1 MSCFFLWRDR
11 QSWNAGAHY
20 ETKEVA
26 DVLCPRRIELVFKIF
41 FAKRRKE
48 VGASYFHLLD
58 LVIPGEI
65 LRVVFC
71 TFLIRIMGSVKG
83 ISDLDE
89 TFLV

>member
-1 MSCFFLWRDR
+1 MLTGCSRRGTIPGGDCAVSCFFLWRDR

-20 ETKEVA
+20 ETKESRGRVVPTEDRA
-26 DVLCPRRIELVFKIF
+26 GLKIF

-65 LRVVFC
+65 LRVVFAH
-71 TFLIRIMGSVKG
+71 F
-83 ISDLDE
+83 
-89 TFLV
+89 